1 MWLFTRYGFYSIA
14 CARQVNGS
22 VDPDALMIRARVAA
36 HLRDLQ
42 RRFPA
47 LAGKEIVTLPDRDY
61 RFRLIVP
68 KEIWADTLAALAREQ
83 DWSNFKNEVA
93 QFHGRDDYERALHE
107 VWRVMYDLQS
117 DQKETVDGPREWQ
130 DDPEPGDEDDPEY
143 REEMFKSFEYGKV
156 PPDHIRDKKMR
167 ADYVKWLEATGRKRK
182 TK

>member
-14 CARQVNGS
+14 CARQANGS

-68 KEIWADTLAALAREQ
+68 KGGNGDSNQLSNSVASYPTTSETGQFDRRFPPVAPVGESTLLRNMIAWDTRC
-83 DWSNFKNEVA
+83 
-93 QFHGRDDYERALHE
+93 
-107 VWRVMYDLQS
+107 
-117 DQKETVDGPREWQ
+117 GP
-130 DDPEPGDEDDPEY
+130 
-143 REEMFKSFEYGKV
+143 
-156 PPDHIRDKKMR
+156 
-167 ADYVKWLEATGRKRK
+167 
-182 TK
+182 